1 MTCHNLMQHTV
12 SPKSFLICRKLRF
25 RSLITLPCGFL
36 FELRLL
42 HQLVRS
48 FPQITLRGSPK
59 LSKMSQRAEGTS
71 VWASE
76 KGLPGQVQVQTQTH
90 KDVFITCELDGLGL
104 PTMEAR
110 ALLCSQMLLLPT
122 GWGLQT
128 SLY

>member
-1 MTCHNLMQHTV
+1 M
-12 SPKSFLICRKLRF
+12 
-25 RSLITLPCGFL
+25 
-36 FELRLL
+36 

-59 LSKMSQRAEGTS
+59 LSEVSQRAEGTS

-76 KGLPGQVQVQTQTH
+76 KGVPGQVQTQTH
-90 KDVFITCELDGLGL
+90 KDVLITCELDGLGL

-128 SLY
+128 